1 MLNVLLRPHH
11 MELLRLDDVVSDD
24 LLHGVGAD
32 VARCQDSRLKSILHL
47 LQIDIAWLYDVVD
60 EGTHLDGGWR
70 TARGS
75 DRESGRR

>member
-11 MELLRLDDVVSDD
+11 MELLGLRDIVGDDV
-24 LLHGVGAD
+24 LHGFSAD
-32 VARCQDSRLKSILHL
+32 MACCQNGRLKSIFHFLQMDIVGLHN
-47 LQIDIAWLYDVVD
+47 VVD

-75 DRESGRR
+75 DRESCRR

>member
-11 MELLRLDDVVSDD
+11 MELLRLYDVVSDD

-32 VARCQDSRLKSILHL
+32 VARCQDSRLKSILHS
-47 LQIDIAWLYDVVD
+47 LQIGVAGLDNGVD
-60 EGTHLDGGWR
+60 ERHLDGGWFA
-70 TARGS
+70 ARRG